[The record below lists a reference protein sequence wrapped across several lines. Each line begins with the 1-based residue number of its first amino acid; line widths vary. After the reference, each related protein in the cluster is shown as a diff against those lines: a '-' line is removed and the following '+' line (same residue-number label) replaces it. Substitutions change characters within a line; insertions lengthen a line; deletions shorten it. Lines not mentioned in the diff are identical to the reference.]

1 MDYKIAKRFENLLQ
15 SGVMMD
21 LSWIQ
26 KHALL
31 ILIRQR
37 EARVKELMPPDIA
50 PNLFA
55 YHLDGLVAAKLIEK
69 HGRGVYRL
77 TAKGEKFIG
86 TFSTAL
92 DKQVEAIKTVVMLY
106 ARSNDGYLLFRWS
119 RQPYLGYVTPL
130 YDHMPRGKS
139 LDEAIQ
145 SALHDKL
152 DGDYPVRFMTS
163 VLVKVMHED
172 ELVSHMNMLVYRV
185 DLNGVLLPIS
195 SRNGEAFVAP
205 VDETDGIMTG
215 IAEFFEQLESATGP
229 FESIWRY

>member
-1 MDYKIAKRFENLLQ
+1 
-15 SGVMMD
+15 MD

-37 EARVKELMPPDIA
+37 EARVKELMPSDIA

-55 YHLDGLVAAKLIEK
+55 YHLDGLVVAKLIEK
-69 HGRGVYRL
+69 HGRGVYQL

-106 ARSNDGYLLFRWS
+106 AHDGDRYLLFRWS
-119 RQPYLGYVTPL
+119 RQPYLGCVTSL

-139 LDEAIQ
+139 LSEAIQ
-145 SALHDKL
+145 SALHDKI
-152 DGDYPVRFMTS
+152 DGDYDVQFMTS
-163 VLVKVMHED
+163 ALVKVMHED

-185 DLNGVLLPIS
+185 TIDHALLPVS
-195 SRNGEAFVAP
+195 SRNGEAFFGRLG
-205 VDETDGIMTG
+205 DTEGLMQG
-215 IAEFFEQLESATGP
+215 MSEFFGRLQEATEP
-229 FESIWRY
+229 FESEWRY